1 MEILSGFASY
11 VYLLPSKAE
20 RKSLEERISSL
31 QDEMSRLTAKSKE
44 TRQTL
49 EKERAAYAED
59 KRLLEDAIVAITHSE
74 VSSRSDQ
81 ASREKEIREQMER
94 AKASSRSM
102 LSIPK
107 LTHL

>member
-1 MEILSGFASY
+1 MSVLASY
-11 VYLLPSKAE
+11 GNLLACQTE

-59 KRLLEDAIVAITHSE
+59 KRLLEDATVDITHSE
-74 VSSRSDQ
+74 ISSRSDQ

-94 AKASSRSM
+94 AKASS
-102 LSIPK
+102 LSTPDISN
-107 LTHL
+107 LNRL

>member
-1 MEILSGFASY
+1 MEILSIFASY
-11 VYLLPSKAE
+11 GYLLPSKAE

-59 KRLLEDAIVAITHSE
+59 KRLLEDAIVDITHSE

-81 ASREKEIREQMER
+81 PSREKEIREQMER
-94 AKASSRSM
+94 AKASS
-102 LSIPK
+102 LSTPDISN
-107 LTHL
+107 LNRL

>member
-1 MEILSGFASY
+1 MKILSVLESFGNRLS
-11 VYLLPSKAE
+11 LQTE

-59 KRLLEDAIVAITHSE
+59 KRLLEDAIVDITHSE

-94 AKASSRSM
+94 AKASSRSTSDISN
-102 LSIPK
+102 LNR
-107 LTHL
+107 L